1 MLHRGIGEIL
11 SAKTFEQGHGRI
23 RVEARADLLGR
34 RNHRYKDLEVRR
46 SFVCWRK
53 SKEASVPG
61 GGRAGVGEGV
71 EEIAEVR
78 LCEALKDFRGCS
90 EGDGKPV
97 EGLEWGNALTWLLFL
112 NHSSCYVGTRC
123 CAWEGKGRGQE
134 GTIPPACKTEF
145 LPPDCLQ
152 TGS

>member
-1 MLHRGIGEIL
+1 MLHRVIGEIL

-61 GGRAGVGEGV
+61 GGRAGAGGGGGGRERRGEG
-71 EEIAEVR
+71 
-78 LCEALKDFRGCS
+78 G
-90 EGDGKPV
+90 GG
-97 EGLEWGNALTWLLFL
+97 
-112 NHSSCYVGTRC
+112 VG
-123 CAWEGKGRGQE
+123 GV
-134 GTIPPACKTEF
+134 
-145 LPPDCLQ
+145 
-152 TGS
+152 